1 MRQVLTETRRHNI
14 AKRSM
19 SKEARQLT
27 ELIAGLRKS
36 LHSIQE
42 QRTNTRLTGAEMG
55 VLDERRNNL
64 QLTIAALDDR
74 LSAVQ
79 GLIDLLCQQTIGHYR
94 QEDIGGFYADLELIE
109 VKTIQMI
116 NVAHRGFKQRLR
128 RGFAVLFLQIF
139 FQRTGVHADTDG
151 DVFIAGAIHHR
162 TNTLFAADIAGVD
175 TQTIDTVFRHFQRD
189 AVIEVNIGNQRNTH
203 LLLDQFER
211 LGGVHGRHRD
221 ANNVRAD
228 AF

>member
-79 GLIDLLCQQTIGHYR
+79 GLIDLGRPHVIR
-94 QEDIGGFYADLELIE
+94 
-109 VKTIQMI
+109 
-116 NVAHRGFKQRLR
+116 
-128 RGFAVLFLQIF
+128 
-139 FQRTGVHADTDG
+139 VH
-151 DVFIAGAIHHR
+151 
-162 TNTLFAADIAGVD
+162 
-175 TQTIDTVFRHFQRD
+175 
-189 AVIEVNIGNQRNTH
+189 
-203 LLLDQFER
+203 
-211 LGGVHGRHRD
+211 
-221 ANNVRAD
+221 
-228 AF
+228 